1 MNPKTG
7 SQQRTL
13 KPGVRMGTS
22 LRGSLARDYDARGSG
37 NSNLVLTYSPKSNK
51 DVVLKSRI
59 EYHNFLRC
67 EANPEI
73 EFVEYGLNCWGMLQE
88 NELTEIRISAIA
100 TLTSGEKKAFVVGY
114 EKKPTLVGK
123 MCFMTNTITTGIPLV
138 SICSDEIFENPMLIQ
153 NWNRIIPWMT
163 QIYHTPVAMYLAP
176 IVAAAKSGEITMWD
190 ILSMGSQN
198 EQAFY
203 AGAAFKAVQTG
214 LLSSDLDSRPLS
226 LKSVFRAW

>member
-1 MNPKTG
+1 MNPKIG
-7 SQQRTL
+7 SQQLTL

-22 LRGSLARDYDARGSG
+22 LRGSLAHDYDARGSG

-59 EYHNFLRC
+59 EYHNFLLC

-73 EFVEYGLNCWGMLQE
+73 AFVEYGANCWGMLQE
-88 NELTEIRISAIA
+88 NELTEIRTSAII
-100 TLTSGEKKAFVVGY
+100 TLTSGEKKAIVVGY
-114 EKKPTLVGK
+114 EKKPTLEGK
-123 MCFMTNTITTGIPLV
+123 ICFITNAITTGIPLV
-138 SICSDEIFENPMLIQ
+138 SICSDEIYENPMLIQ

-163 QIYHTPVAMYLAP
+163 QICHIPVTIYLAP
-176 IVAAAKSGEITMWD
+176 VLAAAKSEEITMWD
-190 ILSMGSQN
+190 ILSMGSQD

-214 LLSSDLDSRPLS
+214 ILSSDLNSRPLS
-226 LKSVFRAW
+226 LRSVFRTW